1 MTAEA
6 RSPDMFTVCMLG
18 VRPRPYADQRYAEYR
33 DAERQAKEDVRTT
46 FCDHDIYLG
55 MRLVATVCAPS
66 MAGKIKVDVTELGS
80 RFA

>member
-1 MTAEA
+1 MTAQS

-18 VRPRPYADQRYAEYR
+18 VRPRPYAGQHYTEYC
-33 DAERQAKEDVRTT
+33 DAERQAKDDARATL
-46 FCDHDIYLG
+46 CDYDIYLG

-66 MAGKIKVDVTELGS
+66 LAGVIKVDLTELGS